1 MPLAQWLLSLAWP
14 LARRVLV
21 QLGVGF
27 VTYEA
32 VSTAIDSMLDM
43 SRSAYESGD
52 SNVLVFL
59 AIAGVPKVFGI
70 IAGGIS
76 ARVAFLASKKLQ
88 VK

>member
-1 MPLAQWLLSLAWP
+1 MPLATWLLSLAWP
-14 LARRVLV
+14 IARRVLV
-21 QLGVGF
+21 QLGIGF

-32 VSTAIDSMLDM
+32 VSTGIDSLLDM
-43 SRSAYESGD
+43 SRSAYAAGD

-59 AIAGVPKVFGI
+59 AIAGIPKAFGI

-76 ARVAFLASKKLQ
+76 ARVAYLASKKLQ